1 MNRGIEDT
9 EPDLI
14 EKDLDAREMW
24 EASHMECKG
33 SFSDVVF
40 QMSPDTA
47 RMIKKIRRDVLAPL
61 VERIVSDDSLWDL
74 ERGHDNGIFVTKFSG
89 MVLDQ
94 REFFRLA
101 EQGAKKQR
109 YNINTDEFDSMTYAD
124 IISGRQYNTPEARP
138 RSFVVSRPNRT
149 AEWVS

>member
-40 QMSPDTA
+40 QMVPNTD
-47 RMIKKIRRDVLAPL
+47 RIIKNIRRDALAPL
-61 VERIVSDDSLWDL
+61 IERIVNDDTLWDL
-74 ERGHDNGIFVTKFSG
+74 ERGHDNGIFATRFSG

-109 YNINTDEFDSMTYAD
+109 YNISTDEFDSMTYAD

-138 RSFVVSRPNRT
+138 RRVVVSRPNRP